1 MQTIM
6 SIDNY
11 PLAEE
16 HLWCCICLDVFTSPV
31 TLPCGHNFC
40 RTCIEEHLKSNP
52 QRQCPMCKERVDKK
66 HKLGV
71 NTFISE
77 LALHYRASK
86 GRTAGNSSQQISVPL
101 GRPSCGPPVGTK
113 HLPSRCCLLLTV
125 TLVALILFFTVNLH
139 FLQTL
144 IDENPSLLSLVQ
156 KTDSVCSEHHEPLKL
171 YCKKDEVSICESC
184 RASSHRFHQVVHV
197 EEEYETRKA
206 ELGETNS
213 RIQQMIL
220 QRRIKIKDIKHSMKL
235 SEEAADSET
244 AQAVQIF
251 TSLIQ
256 SLEKAQAEL
265 IRRIEEKQKVKE
277 KQDQSVI
284 AELEQE
290 ISKLK
295 RRHIQLEQLS
305 RSEDLLLFL
314 QNVPVLNT
322 TPATKDWTQL
332 RMCPPIYEGLT
343 RTAMVSTTSQLT
355 EVVRDAME
363 KLQDAEM
370 KKFHQFATDVTL
382 DPDTAHP
389 ALIVSDDRKQVHHG
403 DVWKEL
409 PYHSKRFEPAI
420 NVLGKQGFS
429 CGKFFYDVQVK
440 GKTAWT
446 LGVAKESVNKK
457 VELNLNPENGYWA
470 IRLQN
475 TRQFVAL
482 SDNPVPL
489 SVGYNPDRVRVFV
502 DYEEGQVSFYDVD
515 AAVLLYSFSG
525 CSFTDTIYPFFS
537 PGPNDG
543 GRNSAPLIIFTVT
556 QSRENQSKDEYV

>member
-1 MQTIM
+1 MA
-6 SIDNY
+6 S
-11 PLAEE
+11 E

-77 LALHYRASK
+77 
-86 GRTAGNSSQQISVPL
+86 
-101 GRPSCGPPVGTK
+101 
-113 HLPSRCCLLLTV
+113 
-125 TLVALILFFTVNLH
+125 
-139 FLQTL
+139 
-144 IDENPSLLSLVQ
+144 
-156 KTDSVCSEHHEPLKL
+156 
-171 YCKKDEVSICESC
+171 
-184 RASSHRFHQVVHV
+184 FHQVVHV

-295 RRHIQLEQLS
+295 RRHIQLEQ
-305 RSEDLLLFL
+305 
-314 QNVPVLNT
+314 
-322 TPATKDWTQL
+322 
-332 RMCPPIYEGLT
+332 
-343 RTAMVSTTSQLT
+343 TAMVSTTSQLT

-556 QSRENQSKDEYV
+556 QR

>member
-1 MQTIM
+1 K
-6 SIDNY
+6 
-11 PLAEE
+11 AERSESEVKQRCTE

-66 HKLGV
+66 HKL
-71 NTFISE
+71 
-77 LALHYRASK
+77 
-86 GRTAGNSSQQISVPL
+86 
-101 GRPSCGPPVGTK
+101 
-113 HLPSRCCLLLTV
+113 
-125 TLVALILFFTVNLH
+125 
-139 FLQTL
+139 
-144 IDENPSLLSLVQ
+144 DENPSLLSLVQ
-156 KTDSVCSEHHEPLKL
+156 KTDS
-171 YCKKDEVSICESC
+171 
-184 RASSHRFHQVVHV
+184 
-197 EEEYETRKA
+197 
-206 ELGETNS
+206 
-213 RIQQMIL
+213 
-220 QRRIKIKDIKHSMKL
+220 
-235 SEEAADSET
+235 
-244 AQAVQIF
+244 IF

-322 TPATKDWTQL
+322 TPATKDWTH
-332 RMCPPIYEGLT
+332 
-343 RTAMVSTTSQLT
+343 QLT

-556 QSRENQSKDEYV
+556 QSRENQSKDDYNLVS